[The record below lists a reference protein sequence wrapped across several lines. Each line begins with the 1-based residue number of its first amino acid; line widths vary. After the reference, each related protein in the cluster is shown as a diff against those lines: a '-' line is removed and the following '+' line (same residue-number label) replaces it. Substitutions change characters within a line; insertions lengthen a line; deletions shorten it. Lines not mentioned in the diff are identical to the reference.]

1 MTGHGTLV
9 ETTLLL
15 GSPRAGSR
23 TAGIAVRLVDELS
36 LALAAEGVELAGPDV
51 VDLADIGAG
60 LPLRASRSVPLGPET
75 ERALDLVRR
84 PGLLVVVSPTFK
96 GTYTGLLKLFLD
108 MLPLDG
114 LAGCVGVGAMTAGWA
129 KHRGAGD
136 QYLRPLLQELGA
148 VVPVPCLSILEEEFE
163 DVPEVVAAWSRR
175 WAPALGA
182 VARHLRHH
190 DLSAPEVH
198 PLTGARAS

>member
-1 MTGHGTLV
+1 MTDHSALV

-23 TAGIAVRLVDELS
+23 TGGIALRLVEELS
-36 LALAAEGVELAGPDV
+36 LALAAEGVELAAPDI

-75 ERALDLVRR
+75 ERALGLVRR
-84 PGLLVVVSPTFK
+84 PGLLLVVSPTFK

-108 MLPLDG
+108 MLPMDG
-114 LAGCVGVGAMTAGWA
+114 LAGCVAVGAMTAGWA

-136 QYLRPLLQELGA
+136 QYLRPLLTELGA
-148 VVPVPCLSILEEEFE
+148 IAPVPCLSILEDEFE
-163 DVPEVVAAWSRR
+163 DVPEVVETWSRR

-182 VARHLRHH
+182 VVRRQHH
-190 DLSAPEVH
+190 GFSAPRVH

>member
-1 MTGHGTLV
+1 MTDRSALV

-23 TAGIAVRLVDELS
+23 TSGIAIRLVEELS
-36 LALAAEGVELAGPDV
+36 LALAAEGVELAGPDI
-51 VDLADIGAG
+51 VDLADIGAA
-60 LPLRASRSVPLGPET
+60 LPLRASRSVPLGPEI
-75 ERALDLVRR
+75 ERALGLVRR
-84 PGLLVVVSPTFK
+84 AGLLVVVSPTFK

-108 MLPLDG
+108 MLPMDG
-114 LAGCVGVGAMTAGWA
+114 LTDCVTVGAMTAGWA

-136 QYLRPLLQELGA
+136 QYLRPLLTELGA
-148 VVPVPCLSILEEEFE
+148 TAPVPCLSVLEDEFE

-182 VARHLRHH
+182 VVRHQRHSF
-190 DLSAPEVH
+190 SAPRVH